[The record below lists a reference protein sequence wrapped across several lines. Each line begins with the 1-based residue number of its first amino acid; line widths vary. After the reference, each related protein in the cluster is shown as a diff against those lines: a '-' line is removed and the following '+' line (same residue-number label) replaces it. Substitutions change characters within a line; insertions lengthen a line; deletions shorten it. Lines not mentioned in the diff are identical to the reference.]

1 MTEDIEALNEF
12 QIVDRPKDIGSE
24 TPYTKI
30 ARAAK
35 LLANDKALSLPLSFF
50 KTKNFKPSIN
60 SAAKRVGIQ
69 VKTVI
74 QQGNVYI
81 WKKN

>member
-12 QIVDRPKDIGSE
+12 NVVDRPKDICLE

-35 LLANDKALSLPLSFF
+35 LLANDKAISLPLTFF
-50 KTKNFKPSIN
+50 KTKNFKPSIQ
-60 SAAKRVGIQ
+60 SAAKRVGIK
-69 VKTVI
+69 VKTVV
-74 QQGNVYI
+74 QAGNVYI
-81 WKKN
+81 WKK